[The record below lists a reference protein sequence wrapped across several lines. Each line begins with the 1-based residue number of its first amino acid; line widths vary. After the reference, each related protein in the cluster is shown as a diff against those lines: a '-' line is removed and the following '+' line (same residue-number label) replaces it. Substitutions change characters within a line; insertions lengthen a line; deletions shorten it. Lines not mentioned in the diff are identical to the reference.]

1 MIKNKQ
7 QGVTLIELLTVIVI
21 IGILASVV
29 LVSLDLARKRA
40 RDSTVQRQ
48 MSELRN
54 IAEASFDWQDG
65 YERLENMV
73 GDDTTEL
80 EKIKSY
86 ILEVGTEETE
96 YDGDIFDIKFSTDD
110 KNYCA
115 WARFISEP
123 TEIFCVDSSG
133 RAERGIDDEI
143 ECYGGEG
150 VSCEE
155 TAECTV
161 DADCMPG
168 KDCVGGECVVKQGV

>member
-1 MIKNKQ
+1 MVKNKQ

-65 YERLENMV
+65 YKRLKDMKT
-73 GDDTTEL
+73 DDESEL
-80 EKIKSY
+80 KKIESY
-86 ILEVGTEETE
+86 ILEVGPEGYTESEMFE
-96 YDGDIFDIKFSTDD
+96 IKFSADD

-115 WARFISEP
+115 WARFVSEP

-133 RAERGIDDEI
+133 RAERDIDDDI

-161 DADCMPG
+161 NADCTGMG
-168 KDCVGGECVVKQGV
+168 ETCVGGECVVE